1 MEISLVRNYSESR
14 LWPIFQVL
22 CGSIFMV
29 LAARISLNLP
39 FTPVPLTFQTFAVLL
54 LAMVLGGKK
63 ASAAIILY
71 LAQASCGLPV
81 LGGAAMTNP
90 MWIISPTAGYL
101 LGFALA
107 AYSTGMLLEYKKNAF
122 FSVLLGLVCIYLPG
136 ILWLS
141 TYIGCEQAFKCGVL
155 CFMPLETVKFLSLIT
170 INYARKNNY
179 G

>member
-14 LWPIFQVL
+14 FWVVFQVL

-29 LAARISLNLP
+29 LASRTSLNLP

-81 LGGAAMTNP
+81 LGGAVMVNP
-90 MWIISPTAGYL
+90 MWIVGPTAGYL
-101 LGFALA
+101 LGFACA
-107 AYSTGMLLEYKKNAF
+107 AYVTGTLIERKKNIF
-122 FSVLLGLVCIYLPG
+122 VSLFLGLVCIYLPG
-136 ILWLS
+136 MLWVS
-141 TYIGCEQAFKCGVL
+141 TYVGYDHAFRYGVL
-155 CFMPLETVKFLSLIT
+155 CFMPLEVVKFLSLIT
-170 INYARKNNY
+170 IAYVRKK
-179 G
+179 